1 MLSQQKFKH
10 FKVRRY
16 RIRLRGESEKDQ
28 RQAKSMSGKKS
39 QKSSGNEGG
48 MELGDGTPRSASR

>member
-10 FKVRRY
+10 FKVRYY

-28 RQAKSMSGKKS
+28 RQAKSTSGKKL
-39 QKSSGNEGG
+39 QESSGNEGG
-48 MELGDGTPRSASR
+48 MPVPLTDEK